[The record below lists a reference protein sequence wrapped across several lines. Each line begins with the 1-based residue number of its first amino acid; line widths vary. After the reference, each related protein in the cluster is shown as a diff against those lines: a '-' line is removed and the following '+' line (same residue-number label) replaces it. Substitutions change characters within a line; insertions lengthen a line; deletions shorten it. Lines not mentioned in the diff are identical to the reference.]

1 MLKISRLVVFST
13 RLKCII
19 PRQKLLSI
27 KYFSTNTQ
35 FDDDSMKLIYYL
47 IETPHFVP
55 VTNLDTGQTTF
66 ELESESSGENTDE
79 EIIGDPE
86 DGEWYDIDSND
97 DNKSAI
103 VKSDTRNK
111 KDIVKEAHQYFEEF
125 INTHMTQS
133 QRDAIY
139 DETLDPRFD
148 LKDIERES
156 LSPKEIKQIKKEK
169 EKKRR
174 IKEEE
179 LLKKIDE
186 EKKMSISQYEEYMK
200 LQVEGKV
207 QSLEQIQDYINKL
220 NNYIEIGDDGAIQG
234 KESLKNITPKE
245 LAKKVGLPEELF
257 LNPSDLKGI
266 MSDKNFEKK
275 FEELSIKRKLKEIRD
290 IRIEKK
296 ERLKSMWNPKKFY
309 QGKYRRPI
317 NRKLMKEVSNR
328 LIDVNIPLPQIP
340 KDDNIA
346 IETSKREVNDNNEIN
361 ENNYEKYIEE
371 NILSDNEETRKNKKK
386 RKKVLKRKL
395 KKKEKEIELKKEEIE
410 KHNKIQ
416 KLPKNID
423 EVLLQNNNTNQNGEE
438 YDTTIVIRDLL
449 DPNIDI
455 LPHYPEYQYPLSVSS
470 YKLKLLRRIHYLI
483 DNGDFYRSGII
494 FRNYP
499 IHFTQVLSNTTGSE
513 MCLFWDYHEKDY
525 EEIKND
531 ENYLLYQQYL
541 DKTIKDYLKPD
552 SIEIYL
558 NSIHPL
564 MISEDIKIQ
573 SCLELNKQSIKDE
586 IIKHYHIME
595 KNFPILYFSKDYH
608 NFSYNY
614 MQFLSTQI
622 CSKLMNIKLGKDI
635 DNVKRQKDY
644 ILKYKWFSGEEDTQK
659 ILDLLK

>member
-13 RLKCII
+13 RLKYII
-19 PRQKLLSI
+19 PHQKLLPI

-35 FDDDSMKLIYYL
+35 FDDDSMILIYYL

-361 ENNYEKYIEE
+361 EDNYEKYIEE

>member
-346 IETSKREVNDNNEIN
+346 IETSKKEVNDNNEIN

-644 ILKYKWFSGEEDTQK
+644 ILKYKWFSGEEDTQR

>member
-346 IETSKREVNDNNEIN
+346 IETSKKEVNDNNEIN

-371 NILSDNEETRKNKKK
+371 NILSDNEQTRKNKKK

>member
-1 MLKISRLVVFST
+1 MFST
-13 RLKCII
+13 RLKYII
-19 PRQKLLSI
+19 PHQKLLPI

-35 FDDDSMKLIYYL
+35 FDDDSMKLKYYL

-245 LAKKVGLPEELF
+245 LAKKVGIPEELF
-257 LNPSDLKGI
+257 INPSDLKGI

-361 ENNYEKYIEE
+361 EDNYEKYIEE
-371 NILSDNEETRKNKKK
+371 NILSDNEQTRKNKKK

-573 SCLELNKQSIKDE
+573 SCLELNKQTIKDE

>member
-346 IETSKREVNDNNEIN
+346 IETSKKEVNDNNEIN

>member
-13 RLKCII
+13 RLKYII
-19 PRQKLLSI
+19 PHQKLLPM
-27 KYFSTNTQ
+27 KYLSTNTQ
-35 FDDDSMKLIYYL
+35 FDDDSMKLKYYL

-346 IETSKREVNDNNEIN
+346 IETSKKEVNDNNEIN

-470 YKLKLLRRIHYLI
+470 YKLKLLRRIQYLI

-541 DKTIKDYLKPD
+541 NKTIKDYLKPD

>member
-13 RLKCII
+13 RLKYII
-19 PRQKLLSI
+19 PHQKLLPM

-470 YKLKLLRRIHYLI
+470 YKLKLLRRIQYLI

>member
-186 EKKMSISQYEEYMK
+186 EKKMSISQYEEYKK

-346 IETSKREVNDNNEIN
+346 IETSKKEVNDNNEIN

-371 NILSDNEETRKNKKK
+371 NILSDNEQTRKNKKK

>member
-13 RLKCII
+13 RLKYII
-19 PRQKLLSI
+19 PHQKLLPI

>member
-371 NILSDNEETRKNKKK
+371 NILSDNEQTRKNKKK

>member
-13 RLKCII
+13 RLKYII
-19 PRQKLLSI
+19 PHQKLLPI

-361 ENNYEKYIEE
+361 EDNYEKYIEE